1 MFFQVCL
8 SSIIRRPMDLLL
20 HSRAILLVCI
30 PACICTVVVVVA
42 VYRLLYSPI
51 ARFPGP
57 RLAALTFW
65 YEFYYDVVCTG
76 RYSWRIQELHRKYG
90 PIVRINPKE
99 LHVADPA
106 FYDSVY
112 AGPGRRTEKWEFSA
126 RMFGTTTAAVGTTGH
141 ELHRIRRGAL
151 NGFFSKRTVANLT
164 PTIQELVDHGCDLL
178 RRRGAASR
186 VLNLRDFFAA
196 FSADVIGIVAFGS
209 NYGLLDRE
217 DFEPAWQKL
226 MMDLSSGTHIMKQF
240 PWIYPLL
247 KIIPPSIVS
256 LFHPP
261 GNRLFN
267 IRNDIKIKIEET
279 RSSLGSPSPE
289 EKESIR
295 DLASQ
300 PTALHTLLT
309 STLPAQELLTPRL
322 EDEAFTLLGAG
333 TLTTAH
339 TLTTLLYHILANPT
353 IKHNLQTELA
363 SLHANLLPGTSSL
376 PPADLEHAPHLQA
389 VVTEGLRLSFGV
401 SHRLARISPDTA
413 LHYDAMYHGRAYA
426 YTIPPGVPVSMTPMF
441 MHLDPTAF
449 PSPHTFDP
457 ARWRAS
463 AVSSEDERAE
473 AKRRRAQLV
482 PFGKGTRACAGMW
495 LAYAELYGMLGAL
508 FGPGGIGTR
517 MELFETGVADVECV
531 HDLFNPSPR
540 LDSKGVRVV
549 LRDEATT

>member
-1 MFFQVCL
+1 
-8 SSIIRRPMDLLL
+8 MDVFL
-20 HSRAILLVCI
+20 HSRTILLVCI
-30 PACICTVVVVVA
+30 SACIYAIVGA
-42 VYRLLYSPI
+42 VYRLFYSPI
-51 ARFPGP
+51 ARYPGP

-65 YEFYYDVVCTG
+65 YEFYHDVVCKG
-76 RYSWRIQELHRKYG
+76 RYSWKIQELHQIYG

-112 AGPGRRTEKWEFSA
+112 VGPGRRTEKWEYSA

-151 NGFFSKRTVANLT
+151 NGFFSKRTVADLGHT
-164 PTIQELVDHGCDLL
+164 VQDLVDHGCDLL
-178 RRRGAASR
+178 RRRGVASR

-217 DFEPAWQKL
+217 DFEPAWHKL

-240 PWIYPLL
+240 PWTYPLL
-247 KIIPPSIVS
+247 KFIPPSIVS

-261 GNRLFN
+261 GTRLFN
-267 IRNDIKIKIEET
+267 IRNDIKLKIEKT
-279 RSSLGSPSPE
+279 RSSLGSSSPE

-339 TLTTLLYHILANPT
+339 TLTTLLYHILANPL
-353 IKHNLQTELA
+353 IKSHLQTELS
-363 SLHANLLPGTSSL
+363 SLYNNISPGTSSMPL
-376 PPADLEHAPHLQA
+376 AGLEHSPYLQA
-389 VVTEGLRLSFGV
+389 LVAEGLRLSFGV

-413 LHYDAMYHGRAYA
+413 LRYEAVYNGRAYD
-426 YTIPPGVPVSMTPMF
+426 YTIPAGVPVSMTPMF
-441 MHLDPTAF
+441 MHLDPSAF

-457 ARWRAS
+457 SRWLTS
-463 AVSSEDERAE
+463 SDSSEDEIVE
-473 AKRRRAQLV
+473 LKRRKAYLV
-482 PFGKGTRACAGMW
+482 PFSKGTRACAGMW
-495 LAYAELYGMLGAL
+495 LAYAELYVMLGAL
-508 FGPGGIGTR
+508 FGPG
-517 MELFETGVADVECV
+517 
-531 HDLFNPSPR
+531 
-540 LDSKGVRVV
+540 
-549 LRDEATT
+549 